1 MSMEMKLLLN
11 CLLVISLFSCSLN
24 PVIDELNTQ
33 GECLREELVV
43 EPVPRWE
50 CVEYA
55 VLEKGLP
62 NIQETANQDLLS
74 LPIPKNP
81 IVVAVYPN
89 SFTDQ
94 TGQRKSNSEFAL
106 FSTAITQQPNALL
119 IRALKHAGDGKFFRV
134 VERVGLDNLTKE
146 RQLIRSA
153 REQTANEE
161 EKKKALRP
169 LLFAGI
175 LIEGAVISY
184 EANLESGGIGARYL
198 GIGNSIQYREDNITV
213 SLRMVSVATGEVLL
227 EVLSQKTIFSYGKSE
242 DVFRFI
248 EANTELVE
256 VELGNARNESSTIA
270 LMKAIEGGVLEIVET
285 GYEKGFWVLQNKNEG
300 VELNDEE

>member
-1 MSMEMKLLLN
+1 MAQLQKLQFLSVLLL
-11 CLLVISLFSCSLN
+11 SSCSIFDQYEDTYEQRFNRNDVVSIKDLQSK
-24 PVIDELNTQ
+24 ELKN
-33 GECLREELVV
+33 V
-43 EPVPRWE
+43 
-50 CVEYA
+50 
-55 VLEKGLP
+55 
-62 NIQETANQDLLS
+62 
-74 LPIPKNP
+74 PIPEASP
-81 IVVAVYPN
+81 VVAVYPTA
-89 SFTDQ
+89 FTDQ

-153 REQTANEE
+153 REQSANEE

-198 GIGNSIQYREDNITV
+198 GIGNSVQYREDNITV

-256 VELGNARNESSTIA
+256 IELGNARNESSTIA
-270 LMKAIEGGVLEIVET
+270 LMKAIEGGVLEIVKS
-285 GYEKGFWVLQNKNEG
+285 GYEKKFWVLQKENQG
-300 VELNDEE
+300 VKLNDENKIDKPTCDAECMDKLRG

>member
-1 MSMEMKLLLN
+1 MAQLQKLQYLLVLLL
-11 CLLVISLFSCSLN
+11 SSCSIFDQYEDTYDQRRQTDI
-24 PVIDELNTQ
+24 VRI
-33 GECLREELVV
+33 
-43 EPVPRWE
+43 
-50 CVEYA
+50 
-55 VLEKGLP
+55 
-62 NIQETANQDLLS
+62 QDLQSPKLKNVQ
-74 LPIPKNP
+74 LPQVSP
-81 IVVAVYPN
+81 VVAVYPTA
-89 SFTDQ
+89 FTDQ

-153 REQTANEE
+153 REQTATDE

-184 EANLESGGIGARYL
+184 EANLESGGVGARYL
-198 GIGNSIQYREDNITV
+198 GVGNSVQYREDTITV

-248 EANTELVE
+248 ESGTELVE
-256 VELGNARNESSTIA
+256 IELGNARNESSTIA
-270 LMKAIEGGVLEIVET
+270 LMKAIEGGVLEIVNL
-285 GYEKGFWVLQNKNEG
+285 GYEKGFWILQNEG
-300 VELNDEE
+300 VGVKLNNEE

>member
-1 MSMEMKLLLN
+1 MAQLLKSQYLLVLLL
-11 CLLVISLFSCSLN
+11 SSCSIFDQFEDTYEQRFSAEN
-24 PVIDELNTQ
+24 
-33 GECLREELVV
+33 VV
-43 EPVPRWE
+43 
-50 CVEYA
+50 
-55 VLEKGLP
+55 
-62 NIQETANQDLLS
+62 NIQDLQSVELKQA
-74 LPIPKNP
+74 PIPKVSP
-81 IVVAVYPN
+81 VVAVYPTA
-89 SFTDQ
+89 FTDQ

-153 REQTANEE
+153 REQTATED

-198 GIGNSIQYREDNITV
+198 SIGNSVQYREDNITV
-213 SLRMVSVATGEVLL
+213 SMRMVSVATGEVLL
-227 EVLSQKTIFSYGKSE
+227 EVLSRKTIFSYGKSE

-248 EANTELVE
+248 EAGTELVE
-256 VELGNARNESSTIA
+256 IELGNARNESSTIA
-270 LMKAIEGGVLEIVET
+270 LMKAIEGGVLEIINQ
-285 GYEKGFWVLQNKNEG
+285 GYKKSFWILQNDNEG
-300 VELNDEE
+300 VELNDEDIDEPSCDAECIDNIRG

>member
-1 MSMEMKLLLN
+1 MVLLL
-11 CLLVISLFSCSLN
+11 SSCSIFDQFEDTYEQRFSAEN
-24 PVIDELNTQ
+24 
-33 GECLREELVV
+33 VV
-43 EPVPRWE
+43 
-50 CVEYA
+50 
-55 VLEKGLP
+55 
-62 NIQETANQDLLS
+62 NIQDLQSVELKQA
-74 LPIPKNP
+74 PIPKVSP
-81 IVVAVYPN
+81 VVAVYPTA
-89 SFTDQ
+89 FTDQ

-119 IRALKHAGDGKFFRV
+119 IRALKHAGDGQFFRV

-153 REQTANEE
+153 REQTASED

-198 GIGNSIQYREDNITV
+198 GIGNSVQYREDNITV
-213 SLRMVSVATGEVLL
+213 SMRMVSVATGEVLL
-227 EVLSQKTIFSYGKSE
+227 EVLSRKTIFSYGKSE

-248 EANTELVE
+248 EAGTELVE
-256 VELGNARNESSTIA
+256 IELGNARNESSTIA
-270 LMKAIEGGVLEIVET
+270 LMKAIEGGVLEIINQ
-285 GYEKGFWVLQNKNEG
+285 GYKKSFWILQNDNEG
-300 VELNDEE
+300 VELNDEDIDEPSCDAECIDNIRG

>member
-1 MSMEMKLLLN
+1 MEQSPLSLSLLVLLL
-11 CLLVISLFSCSLN
+11 SSCSIFDQFEDTYEQRFSAEN
-24 PVIDELNTQ
+24 
-33 GECLREELVV
+33 VV
-43 EPVPRWE
+43 
-50 CVEYA
+50 
-55 VLEKGLP
+55 
-62 NIQETANQDLLS
+62 NIQDLQSVELKQA
-74 LPIPKNP
+74 PIPKVSP
-81 IVVAVYPN
+81 VVAVYPTA
-89 SFTDQ
+89 FTDQ

-153 REQTANEE
+153 REQTATED

-198 GIGNSIQYREDNITV
+198 GIGNSVQYREDNITV
-213 SLRMVSVATGEVLL
+213 SMRMVSVATGEVLL
-227 EVLSQKTIFSYGKSE
+227 EVLSRKTIFSYGKSE

-248 EANTELVE
+248 EAGTELVE
-256 VELGNARNESSTIA
+256 IELGNARNESSTIA
-270 LMKAIEGGVLEIVET
+270 LMKAIEGGVLEIINQ
-285 GYEKGFWVLQNKNEG
+285 GYKKSFWILQNDNEG
-300 VELNDEE
+300 VELNDEDIDEPSCDAECIDNIRG

>member
-1 MSMEMKLLLN
+1 MEQLPKSSYLLALLL
-11 CLLVISLFSCSLN
+11 SSCSIFDQFEDTYEQRFSKD
-24 PVIDELNTQ
+24 VATI
-33 GECLREELVV
+33 
-43 EPVPRWE
+43 
-50 CVEYA
+50 
-55 VLEKGLP
+55 
-62 NIQETANQDLLS
+62 QDLQSAELKNV
-74 LPIPKNP
+74 PIPEVSP
-81 IVVAVYPN
+81 VVAVYPT

-153 REQTANEE
+153 REQSTNEE

-184 EANLESGGIGARYL
+184 EANLESGGAGARYL
-198 GIGNSIQYREDNITV
+198 GIGKSVMYREDNITI
-213 SLRMVSVATGEVLL
+213 SMRMVSVATGEVLL

-242 DVFRFI
+242 DVFRFV
-248 EANTELVE
+248 EAESELVE
-256 VELGNARNESSTIA
+256 IELGNARNESSTIA
-270 LMKAIEGGVLEIVET
+270 LMKAIEGGVLEIINT
-285 GYEKGFWVLQNKNEG
+285 GYDRGFWILQNNNQG
-300 VELNDEE
+300 VELNNEIKIDKPNCDADCVDDIRG

>member
-1 MSMEMKLLLN
+1 MVQLPKSLFLLALLL
-11 CLLVISLFSCSLN
+11 SSCSITHQLE
-24 PVIDELNTQ
+24 DTYAQ
-33 GECLREELVV
+33 RFSQYDVV
-43 EPVPRWE
+43 S
-50 CVEYA
+50 
-55 VLEKGLP
+55 
-62 NIQETANQDLLS
+62 IQDLQSATLKNV
-74 LPIPKNP
+74 PIPQVSP
-81 IVVAVYPN
+81 VVAVYPTA
-89 SFTDQ
+89 FTDQ

-184 EANLESGGIGARYL
+184 EANLESGGVGARYL

-256 VELGNARNESSTIA
+256 IELGNARNESSTIA

-285 GYEKGFWVLQNKNEG
+285 GYEKGFWVLQNNNEG

>member
-1 MSMEMKLLLN
+1 MVQLPKSLFLLALLL
-11 CLLVISLFSCSLN
+11 SSCSTLDQIEDTYEQRFSKD
-24 PVIDELNTQ
+24 VAKIEDIQSQELKN
-33 GECLREELVV
+33 
-43 EPVPRWE
+43 
-50 CVEYA
+50 A
-55 VLEKGLP
+55 
-62 NIQETANQDLLS
+62 
-74 LPIPKNP
+74 PIPQVSP
-81 IVVAVYPN
+81 VVAVYPM

-153 REQTANEE
+153 REQSANEE

-175 LIEGAVISY
+175 LIEGAVLSY
-184 EANLESGGIGARYL
+184 EANLESGGSGARYL
-198 GIGNSIQYREDNITV
+198 GIGASVQYREDNITI
-213 SLRMVSVATGEVLL
+213 SMRMVSVATGEVLL
-227 EVLSQKTIFSYGKSE
+227 EVLSQKTIFSYGRSE
-242 DVFRFI
+242 DVFRFV

-256 VELGNARNESSTIA
+256 VEFGNARNESSTIA
-270 LMKAIEGGVLEIVET
+270 LMKAIEGGVLEIIET
-285 GYEKGFWVLQNKNEG
+285 GYEKGFWVLQNNNEG

>member
-1 MSMEMKLLLN
+1 METKQLLP
-11 CLLVISLFSCSLN
+11 CLLVLLLSNCSLLDVYEDTEQIRKQIN
-24 PVIDELNTQ
+24 FKDKHSIYSLQSKELLQVQPPQTK
-33 GECLREELVV
+33 
-43 EPVPRWE
+43 P
-50 CVEYA
+50 
-55 VLEKGLP
+55 
-62 NIQETANQDLLS
+62 
-74 LPIPKNP
+74 
-81 IVVAVYPN
+81 VVAVYPTA
-89 SFTDQ
+89 FTDQ

-153 REQTANEE
+153 REQTATDE

-184 EANLESGGIGARYL
+184 EANLESGGVGARYL
-198 GIGNSIQYREDNITV
+198 GVGNSVQYREDNITV

-248 EANTELVE
+248 ESGTELVE
-256 VELGNARNESSTIA
+256 IELGNARNESSTIA
-270 LMKAIEGGVLEIVET
+270 LMKAIEGGVLEIVNL
-285 GYEKGFWVLQNKNEG
+285 GYEKGFWILQNEG
-300 VELNDEE
+300 VGVKLNNEE

>member
-1 MSMEMKLLLN
+1 MAQSQKLQFLSVLLL
-11 CLLVISLFSCSLN
+11 SSCSITNQFEDTYEQRFSAL
-24 PVIDELNTQ
+24 D
-33 GECLREELVV
+33 VV
-43 EPVPRWE
+43 S
-50 CVEYA
+50 
-55 VLEKGLP
+55 
-62 NIQETANQDLLS
+62 IQDLQSPQLKNVA
-74 LPIPKNP
+74 IPEVSP
-81 IVVAVYPN
+81 VVAVYPTA
-89 SFTDQ
+89 FTDQ

-119 IRALKHAGDGKFFRV
+119 IRALKHAGNGQFFRV

-153 REQTANEE
+153 REQFATEE
-161 EKKKALRP
+161 EKKKQLAP

-248 EANTELVE
+248 EAGTELVE
-256 VELGNARNESSTIA
+256 IELGNARNESSTIA
-270 LMKAIEGGVLEIVET
+270 LMKAIEGGVLEIVKQ
-285 GYEKGFWVLQNKNEG
+285 GYEKKYWVYNTPTKE
-300 VELNDEE
+300 